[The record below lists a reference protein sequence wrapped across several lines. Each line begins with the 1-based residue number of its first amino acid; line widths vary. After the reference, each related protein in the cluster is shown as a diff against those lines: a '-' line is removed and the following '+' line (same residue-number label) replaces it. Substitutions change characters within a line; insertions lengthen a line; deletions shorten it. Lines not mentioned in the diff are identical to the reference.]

1 MAQANDVEV
10 YYKVKSVNSQSVFDD
25 IEWVA
30 FNGNG
35 LPDIEVVPTNE
46 AAISGL
52 FESQSSYKEHKYSI
66 SNLNE
71 FASFAVKIVM
81 KSANPCY
88 IPKIQDARIIAAF

>member
-1 MAQANDVEV
+1 MS
-10 YYKVKSVNSQSVFDD
+10 KSTIKTKPVNSQSIFDD
-25 IEWVA
+25 IEWIP

-35 LPDIEVVPTNE
+35 LSDNTVTPSND

-52 FESQSSYKEHKYSI
+52 FEKQSSYKEHKYSV

-71 FASFAVKIVM
+71 FASFAIKIVM
-81 KSANPCY
+81 KSSNPAY